1 MGFGQLKEWAPNL
14 THVDPRISEQYTTGS
29 KYVVLSVT
37 RHPTYLQLSKA
48 QETVA
53 DSKLLGL
60 IQNFSAP
67 QARPIVR
74 IYEIGSR
81 YPYSVAGKFTGNF
94 ALSSVFFDASGNII
108 GNIYDTVY
116 GVDGLPSVGVSD
128 VDKAI
133 GNRLLNRPQLFEEG
147 GPIKYS
153 MADVGGAETSAKRD
167 GVGSMRF
174 SIDDNAIDKPFGLV
188 MSIFQSEKRIKSI
201 ASVTGTAGANQ
212 AFPPNGVENFKIAAC
227 LFFEMCKITDYSFGF
242 SAESEIISEN
252 ASFFYSGLVNVKT
265 ALESAA
271 GDPFNRTALELPNQI
286 SSIV

>member
-1 MGFGQLKEWAPNL
+1 MAFGQLKDWAPNL
-14 THVDPRISEQYTTGS
+14 SHIDPRVSEQYTTGS
-29 KYVVLSVT
+29 KYIVLSVT

-67 QARPIVR
+67 QMRPIVR

-94 ALSSVFFDASGNII
+94 SLSSVFFDAAGNII
-108 GNIYDTVY
+108 GNIYSTVY
-116 GVDGLPSVGVSD
+116 GVDGMPVAGIPA
-128 VDKAI
+128 VDQAI

-147 GPIKYS
+147 NPVKYS
-153 MADVGGAETSAKRD
+153 MADVGGAETSAKVD
-167 GVGSMRF
+167 GVGSIRF

-188 MSIFQSEKRIKSI
+188 MSIFQSEKRIKSV
-201 ASVTGTAGANQ
+201 ASVTGVAGAAQ
-212 AFPPNGVENFKIAAC
+212 AFPPNGVENFKIVAC
-227 LFFEMCKITDYSFGF
+227 LFFEMCKITDYNLGF
-242 SAESEIISEN
+242 AAETEIISES